1 MPDVSASVMCR
12 GNERDVFKS
21 FWNKYSGIT
30 DNRSMMLNQNA
41 DEFEQS
47 DRMDILSSLPDL
59 RGKDVVD
66 IGAGIGRFTTSM
78 AQTARHVLS
87 TDFIESFIA
96 KNRERNEKL
105 GNVSFQVGDAVN
117 LKLEEESVDMVFT
130 NWLMMYL
137 QDEEVIQFL
146 TNALRWLRPDGYL
159 HLRESCSE
167 PSTTKNKTGSM
178 HKAMEPNPTS
188 YRFSSQYINLLKT
201 LRHRDG
207 NNKLWRLDPLW
218 ACSVPT
224 YVNHS
229 GNWRQV
235 HWLVRKVEATD
246 DEQVVPSLENCMQ
259 LFSDTWRQ
267 KQFGVDKVTDD
278 KKLSWT
284 DRILSRAIDNAN
296 CNLSMGSTVITFNP
310 RHLAYHVEVNAH
322 LISEKYSCNVW
333 AVETKPYYYRTS
345 LTKANSSKDTRVRF
359 TWTETLLR
367 AVDYWNGRNAHFH
380 AFVGCETFANAPD
393 AFHSLK
399 KILKADARVILLEPV
414 SSVEDEE
421 RLRQAIAAS
430 GLKNVVLLDVTTD
443 ANAAIVEYE
452 ASVTEPIVEEAPVI
466 KGSTNETRWFLVQAV
481 V

>member
-1 MPDVSASVMCR
+1 MPDVSASGR
-12 GNERDVFKS
+12 GNERDVFKN

-66 IGAGIGRFTTSM
+66 IGAGIGRFTTSL

-87 TDFIESFIA
+87 TDFIDSFIA
-96 KNRERNEKL
+96 KNRERNEKF

-146 TNALRWLRPDGYL
+146 SNALRWLRPNGYL

-201 LRHRDG
+201 LRLRDG
-207 NNKLWRLDPLW
+207 NNKLWRLDPQW

-235 HWLVRKVEATD
+235 HWLVQKVEALD
-246 DEQVVPSLENCMQ
+246 SQEPVPTAEECLQ
-259 LFSDTWRQ
+259 LFGTTWRQ
-267 KQFGVDKVTDD
+267 LQFGVDKIKDD
-278 KKLSWT
+278 KKMAWS
-284 DRILSRAIDNAN
+284 DRMLSRAIDNAN
-296 CNLSMGSTVITFNP
+296 CNLSMGSTVLTFSP
-310 RHLAYHVEVNAH
+310 RNLAFHVEVNAH
-322 LISEKYSCNVW
+322 LIAEKHSCNVW
-333 AVETKPYYYRTS
+333 AVETKPYLYRTS
-345 LTKANSSKDTRVRF
+345 LSKANSAKDTRVRF
-359 TWTETLLR
+359 TWTETLQR
-367 AVDYWNGRNAHFH
+367 AVDYWNKRSARFH
-380 AFVGCETFANAPD
+380 AFIGCETLATTPD
-393 AFHSLK
+393 ALQTLK
-399 KILKADARVILLEPV
+399 TVMKSDARVVLLEPV
-414 SSVEDEE
+414 SSAEE
-421 RLRQAIAAS
+421 EEHLRQTIASS
-430 GLKNVVLLDVTTD
+430 GLKNAVIAEVTSE
-443 ANAAIVEYE
+443 AKAAIQEYE
-452 ASVTEPIVEEAPVI
+452 ATVTEQIAEESPLI
-466 KGSTNETRWFLVQAV
+466 MGSTNETRWFLVHAV